1 MEDRSSLLEN
11 SDTQLLE
18 IVLGRP
24 LRASPRHPS
33 FPSLD
38 PEAAQ
43 IGSLLLEIGQ
53 RIERRERHG

>member
-1 MEDRSSLLEN
+1 MEDRSPLLEN

-18 IVLGRP
+18 IVLDRP
-24 LRASPRHPS
+24 LRDSPRHPS
-33 FPSLD
+33 FSSLD